1 MEKRTKILLA
11 VASMVVLA
19 TIYVVNSEEKLDNRV
34 SSVTNGSKSEN
45 NKLNNN
51 ERKVSEKII
60 NRVDAEQKSDV
71 LNYKDVFKEPQALQT
86 TVEKIS
92 EREEIK
98 DLDAETNNLISEA
111 DALIAK
117 KNLTLE
123 AEPISEEDKKE
134 HETRVNEL
142 EEKLSNINKY

>member
-11 VASMVVLA
+11 VASTVLLT
-19 TIYVVNSEEKLDNRV
+19 TIYVVNSEEKLENSV

-51 ERKVSEKII
+51 ERKVSEKIT
-60 NRVDAEQKSDV
+60 NSVNNEQKSDV

-98 DLDAETNNLISEA
+98 DLDAEANNLISEA
-111 DALIAK
+111 DALMAK

-123 AEPISEEDKKE
+123 AEPISEEEKKE
-134 HETRVNEL
+134 HENRVNEL

>member
-11 VASMVVLA
+11 VASTVLLT
-19 TIYVVNSEEKLDNRV
+19 TIYVVNSEEKLENSV

-45 NKLNNN
+45 IKLNNN
-51 ERKVSEKII
+51 ERKVSEKIT
-60 NRVDAEQKSDV
+60 NSVNNEQKSDV

-98 DLDAETNNLISEA
+98 DLDAEANNLISEA
-111 DALIAK
+111 DALMAK

-123 AEPISEEDKKE
+123 AEPISEEEKKE
-134 HETRVNEL
+134 HENRVNEL

>member
-111 DALIAK
+111 DAFIAK